1 MAFIEIRFPEDIG
14 YGTVGGATYKTI
26 IATQYSG
33 AESRAKSW
41 QYPLQKYNIVYEVKS
56 ITAINILNNFF
67 NATGGRFSGFR
78 FKDFND
84 FSSSPDGFST
94 PQETDQEILTYP
106 NLTGPDGI
114 TANYQVIKQYTVG
127 GISQIR
133 IIKKIVT
140 PIQLYYPLISG
151 IREDSIGAV
160 LLDPNTGILTF
171 PANDARVITNITQAN
186 PCVVTMSSAG
196 LFVPNTLFIKNVLG
210 MTEVNNMRFKI
221 INKAGNQLTL
231 NLDSSAFNAYIS
243 GGDINTLPQTGEI
256 VTTGYLFD
264 VPVRFDT
271 DQLLISRDSFNTAS
285 ITTLPL
291 VEIR

>member
-1 MAFIEIRFPEDIG
+1 MAFIEIRFPEDVG

-84 FSSSPDGFST
+84 FSSSPDGFSA
-94 PQETDQEILTYP
+94 PQENDQEILTYP
-106 NLTGPDGI
+106 NLTRADGI
-114 TANYQVIKQYTVG
+114 ADRYQVIKQYTIGNV
-127 GISQIR
+127 SQIR
-133 IIKKIVT
+133 IIKKIVIPNQLLY
-140 PIQLYYPLISG
+140 PIINGS
-151 IREDSIGAV
+151 REDSIETVIDA
-160 LLDPNTGILTF
+160 NTGILTF
-171 PANDARVITNITQAN
+171 PADDPRIITNITKAN
-186 PCVVTMSSAG
+186 PCVITMSTSAQF
-196 LFVPNTLFIKNVLG
+196 LPNTLFIKNVVG
-210 MTEVNNMRFKI
+210 MAELNNGRFRV

-231 NLDSSAFNAYIS
+231 SLDSSAFNAYIS
-243 GGDINTLPQTGEI
+243 DGNINTLPQPGEI

-291 VEIR
+291 AEIR